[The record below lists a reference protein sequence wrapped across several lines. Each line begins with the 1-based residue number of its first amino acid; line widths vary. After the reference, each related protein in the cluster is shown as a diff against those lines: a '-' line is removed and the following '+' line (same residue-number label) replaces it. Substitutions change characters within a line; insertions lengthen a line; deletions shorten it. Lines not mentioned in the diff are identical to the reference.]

1 MSYRNSLLFIYP
13 WCAYMDCSRGEIVEP
28 KADDNDKSAPDG
40 ALEAQLTPSMSHG
53 GDDTSLKS
61 KRDDASALSTSS
73 ADASLKKERKH
84 ETVVL
89 TRKDEFGRDVP
100 VEKRSRKSDRK
111 KKESKK
117 SHKKKNRRTSRSR
130 SPSEPRGRLVG
141 TPPPADPYR
150 PQVRFCVCVVG
161 VFDLAIDIIS
171 NVFCVFMA
179 YYRNSSMRIV
189 TNALVMAVV
198 GTIVEEEVR
207 AQVAREAV
215 ADGDSTAVATVEAT
229 VVAEKEDVVVTVTTV
244 ETEVLEADP
253 ALRVVRDAE
262 LVVTHPTASSGRT
275 TRSRTAVRVLCAK
288 WIRSTRPSQRPGSRE
303 LAVSTCQRKTSN
315 ERE

>member
-1 MSYRNSLLFIYP
+1 
-13 WCAYMDCSRGEIVEP
+13 MDCSRGEIVEP
-28 KADDNDKSAPDG
+28 KADDNDKTAPNG

-61 KRDDASALSTSS
+61 KRDDASALSAFS
-73 ADASLKKERKH
+73 ADASLKRERKH

-111 KKESKK
+111 KKKESKK
-117 SHKKKNRRTSRSR
+117 SHKKKSRRTNRSR
-130 SPSEPRGRLVG
+130 SPSELRGRLVG

-150 PQVRFCVCVVG
+150 PQVRFCVYVVG
-161 VFDLAIDIIS
+161 AFDLAIDMIS

-189 TNALVMAVV
+189 TNALVMAVA

-207 AQVAREAV
+207 AQVAQEAV
-215 ADGDSTAVATVEAT
+215 TDGDSTAVATAEAT
-229 VVAEKEDVVVTVTTV
+229 VVAEKEDVMVTVTTV

-253 ALRVVRDAE
+253 ALRVVRDTERVA
-262 LVVTHPTASSGRT
+262 TRPTASSGRT
-275 TRSRTAVRVLCAK
+275 TRSRTAVRVPCVK

-303 LAVSTCQRKTSN
+303 PAVSTCQRKNSS